1 MLINHRRS
9 TKTLSLSRKVLTE
22 VFPGIQTG
30 NCGLGFEAA
39 LSLGTSVPFHYM
51 TYIIRTCPI
60 VEGQLLALRK
70 VLTRGLS

>member
-9 TKTLSLSRKVLTE
+9 TKILSLYFKRKVLTE

-30 NCGLGFEAA
+30 NCGLGFEVAF
-39 LSLGTSVPFHYM
+39 SSGTSVPFHYM

-60 VEGQLLALRK
+60 VEGQLLALR
-70 VLTRGLS
+70 

>member
-9 TKTLSLSRKVLTE
+9 TKILSLSQKVLTE

-39 LSLGTSVPFHYM
+39 FSLGTSVPVHPM

-60 VEGQLLALRK
+60 VEGQLLPLR
-70 VLTRGLS
+70 

>member
-9 TKTLSLSRKVLTE
+9 TKILSLSRKVLTE

-39 LSLGTSVPFHYM
+39 FSLGTSVPVHPM

-60 VEGQLLALRK
+60 VEGQLLPLR
-70 VLTRGLS
+70 

>member
-9 TKTLSLSRKVLTE
+9 TKILSLSRKVLTE

-51 TYIIRTCPI
+51 TYVVVNFLCQVIFIFLLF
-60 VEGQLLALRK
+60 QLH
-70 VLTRGLS
+70 

>member
-1 MLINHRRS
+1 ML
-9 TKTLSLSRKVLTE
+9 KRKVLNE
-22 VFPGIQTG
+22 VFPRIQSG

-60 VEGQLLALRK
+60 VGGQLLAL
-70 VLTRGLS
+70 S

>member
-9 TKTLSLSRKVLTE
+9 TKIPSLSRKVLTE

-39 LSLGTSVPFHYM
+39 LSLGNSVPFHYM
-51 TYIIRTCPI
+51 TYIIRTCPV
-60 VEGQLLALRK
+60 VEGQLLALR
-70 VLTRGLS
+70 

>member
-1 MLINHRRS
+1 MGDVIVEAQRYFRS
-9 TKTLSLSRKVLTE
+9 NEKVLTE

-60 VEGQLLALRK
+60 VEGQLLAFR
-70 VLTRGLS
+70 

>member
-1 MLINHRRS
+1 MLS
-9 TKTLSLSRKVLTE
+9 QKVLTE

-60 VEGQLLALRK
+60 VEGQLLALR
-70 VLTRGLS
+70 